1 MLNPFPDRAA
11 AGRALGTLLAGYCGR
26 DDVVVLGL
34 ARGGVPLGFEVACA
48 LHAPL
53 DVLVTCKLCA
63 PEAPEFALG
72 AIASGSVA
80 VINEDAMRL
89 FENSQELS
97 RDIAQEQAE
106 LRHREI
112 FYRGDRRP
120 ARIKGK
126 TVILV
131 DDGAATGATMRAAIR
146 AARDL
151 GAGRV
156 VAALPVASLAACAL
170 LQAEADELV
179 CEIKPAFLRSIR
191 EWYRDFSEITDG
203 EVRALLAR
211 AGDVAEPALSSA
223 GDA

>member
-11 AGRALGTLLAGYCGR
+11 AGRTLSTLLARYCGR
-26 DDVVVLGL
+26 EDVVVLGL
-34 ARGGVPLGFEVACA
+34 ARGGMPLGFEVAGA
-48 LHAPL
+48 LNAPL

-63 PEAPEFALG
+63 PGAPEFALG

-89 FENSQELS
+89 FEHSPELS
-97 RDIAQEQAE
+97 RHVACEQAE

-120 ARIKGK
+120 AQIKGK
-126 TVILV
+126 TAILV

-146 AARDL
+146 AARNQ
-151 GAGRV
+151 GAQRV
-156 VAALPVASLAACAL
+156 VAALPVASLPACAL

-191 EWYRDFSEITDG
+191 EWYRDFSEVTDG

-211 AGDVAEPALSSA
+211 ADDVAEHALGNEGHA
-223 GDA
+223 

>member
-11 AGRALGTLLAGYCGR
+11 AGRALGTLLAQYCGC

-34 ARGGVPLGFEVACA
+34 ARGGMPLGFEVARA

-63 PEAPEFALG
+63 PGAPEFALG
-72 AIASGSVA
+72 AIAAGGVA
-80 VINEDAMRL
+80 VINEEAMRL
-89 FENSQELS
+89 FKNSPHVA

-112 FYRGDRRP
+112 FYRGDRQP
-120 ARIKGK
+120 VRIKGK

-146 AARDL
+146 AVRDL
-151 GAGRV
+151 GAERV
-156 VAALPVASLAACAL
+156 VAALPVASLPACAL
-170 LQAEADELV
+170 LRAEADELV
-179 CEIKPAFLRSIR
+179 CEITPAFLRSVR
-191 EWYRDFSEITDG
+191 EWYRDFSEVTDG

-211 AGDVAEPALSSA
+211 ADDVAEHALSSVGSA
-223 GDA
+223 